1 MAFRVSLVMFSA
13 TELCLESCLFRFF
26 TVFEIELFI
35 VPAVCDSVFKISL
48 TKILSLMHNLSES
61 NSFDCL
67 KHTSSFEVHVDLA
80 LLNLCHKTFSA
91 YHHCL

>member
-1 MAFRVSLVMFSA
+1 MAFRVCSVMFSA
-13 TELCLESCLFRFF
+13 TESCLESCLFRFF
-26 TVFEIELFI
+26 TVFETELFI
-35 VPAVCDSVFKISL
+35 VSAVCDSVFKI

-67 KHTSSFEVHVDLA
+67 KRTSSFEVHVDLA
-80 LLNLCHKTFSA
+80 LLNLCYKTFSA